1 MRYITNQ
8 AIIDGLLGDNES
20 EMLNYLYKKHFQEVK
35 HYIISNNGT
44 EAEALDIFQDS
55 LLLLYNKLHIQHVQ
69 LSCSPGTYLYSI
81 AKNLWFRELRRRRVR
96 NEINEMP
103 LNLADTSVEYNA
115 LAEEAERLH
124 IFKIHYEELGDECKQ
139 LMQLIMDGHSLENI
153 TNIIHYSSVQ
163 YTKNRRSK
171 CKERLWKSIR
181 NDPQY
186 NELNFSSDNNSTNE
200 TPRW

>member
-20 EMLNYLYKKHFQEVK
+20 EMLNYLYKRHFQEVK
-35 HYIISNNGT
+35 HYIVSNSGT

-55 LLLLYNKLHIQHVQ
+55 LLLLYNKLHIQRIQ
-69 LSCSPGTYLYSI
+69 LNCSPGTYLYSV
-81 AKNLWFRELRRRRVR
+81 AKNMWLRELRRRRVR
-96 NEINEMP
+96 NEIGEIP
-103 LNLADTSVEYNA
+103 LNLADTSTEYHT

-124 IFKIHYEELGDECKQ
+124 IFKIHYEQLGDECKQ
-139 LMQLIMDGHSLENI
+139 LMQLIMDGNSLEMI
-153 TNIIHYSSVQ
+153 THIMNYSSVQ

-181 NDPQY
+181 NDPHY
-186 NELNFSSDNNSTNE
+186 KELNLSPDDDSTNE
-200 TPRW
+200 VPRW